1 MAQTIYNIHKDRVFD
16 SYLAGRTFG
25 VLLLKATVDEASDST
40 LDTVEDLLSVPGVLE
55 ADFTNYARKTITI
68 TSTLNDSLDAAVL
81 AGSVVEWE
89 NAGGATDNIPQ
100 AAVIYET
107 GATDALRILV
117 GYYDSNFG
125 IQSTNGGAYR
135 VVASELGVFL

>member
-1 MAQTIYNIHKDRVFD
+1 
-16 SYLAGRTFG
+16 
-25 VLLLKATVDEASDST
+25 LKATVDEASDST